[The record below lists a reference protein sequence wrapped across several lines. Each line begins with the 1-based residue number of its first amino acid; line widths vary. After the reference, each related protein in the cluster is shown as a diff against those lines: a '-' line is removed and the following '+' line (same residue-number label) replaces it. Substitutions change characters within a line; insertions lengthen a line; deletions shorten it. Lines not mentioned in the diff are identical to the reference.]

1 MFQPSISGCHLL
13 VVTLSPRGAHI
24 MAQGREIGKC
34 VYASEEHHL
43 KCSGDFPWLFAF
55 NCTYVDEAAALS
67 VSVHHPI

>member
-1 MFQPSISGCHLL
+1 
-13 VVTLSPRGAHI
+13 

-34 VYASEEHHL
+34 AYASEEHHL